1 MGFNGW
7 KIRHR
12 YLVIHF
18 YCYVRVLSIHTH
30 TQLNLNII
38 MYGRILNAMLDIDQA
53 FSDIKFIPSQLQQ
66 MLSIG
71 RYEILE
77 DGE

>member
-1 MGFNGW
+1 
-7 KIRHR
+7 
-12 YLVIHF
+12 
-18 YCYVRVLSIHTH
+18 
-30 TQLNLNII
+30 

-71 RYEILE
+71 RYEIFE